1 MAEVD
6 EAAREVLKGLDGL
19 VMLAEWQLSLVKD
32 LREKASRLV
41 AEDGK
46 GSPEDPLLGRPE

>member
-1 MAEVD
+1 MVEAN
-6 EAAREVLKGLDGL
+6 EAAREVLRGLDGL
-19 VMLAEWQLSLVKD
+19 VMLAEWQLSLAKD

-41 AEDGK
+41 VEDGK